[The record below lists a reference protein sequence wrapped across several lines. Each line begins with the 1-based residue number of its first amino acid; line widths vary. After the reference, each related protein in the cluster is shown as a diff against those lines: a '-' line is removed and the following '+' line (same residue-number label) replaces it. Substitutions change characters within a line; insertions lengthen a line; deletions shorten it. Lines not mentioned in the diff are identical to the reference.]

1 MKRKEAVQTE
11 NDIYNIYNKFMEKK
25 SVWGKDEII

>member
-11 NDIYNIYNKFMEKK
+11 NDIYNIYNKFMEKEI
-25 SVWGKDEII
+25 SVGER

>member
-11 NDIYNIYNKFMEKK
+11 NDIYNKFMEKK